1 MENTINDLLV
11 IRRCISAMRF
21 GVDEVQNVA
30 YAKTATDYIDKRV
43 AELREK
49 EEKHEQDVSDNGNG

>member
-1 MENTINDLLV
+1 MENAINDLLV

-21 GVDEVQNVA
+21 GVDEIQNVA

-49 EEKHEQDVSDNGNG
+49 EKPEQDVSDNGNG

>member
-1 MENTINDLLV
+1 MENAINDLLV

-21 GVDEVQNVA
+21 GVDEIKNVA

-43 AELREK
+43 AELQEQEK
-49 EEKHEQDVSDNGNG
+49 PEQDVSDNGNG